1 MTPAQAMA
9 AEAGS
14 GPTDIGWLWA
24 LPLLLVAGMVAIV
37 YVPAVLCWVHQR
49 VTAGHRRRVS
59 DRADQ
64 RARRVLAGRDAAIR
78 QHTREDDR

>member
-1 MTPAQAMA
+1 MA
-9 AEAGS
+9 AEAGP

-37 YVPAVLCWVHQR
+37 YVPAVVCWVHQR
-49 VTAGHRRRVS
+49 VTAGARRRAS
-59 DRADQ
+59 DRADV

-78 QHTREDDR
+78 RENHRGDIR